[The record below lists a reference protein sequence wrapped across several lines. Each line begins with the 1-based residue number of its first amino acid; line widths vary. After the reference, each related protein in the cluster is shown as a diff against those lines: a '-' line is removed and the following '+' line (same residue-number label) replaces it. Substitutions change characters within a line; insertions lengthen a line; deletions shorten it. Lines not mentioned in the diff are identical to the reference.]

1 MDWENYRKQCYFLA
15 RNEKQYLKDK
25 TFDQKVQEVLTLID
39 MEEESQKNKALNYLE
54 EMITFG
60 PAYGKAEEEFSP
72 VLIYKSESICYG
84 VLNYFADKMAE
95 GLQELGIPVEI
106 FDCRERPLEDL
117 IPLSEMTYRAVLG
130 IQTYFYSIQLQNG
143 ECLHDRFAAPKYIM
157 QFDHPIAMHNHWMKA
172 PKDLTV
178 LIHDRNYQ
186 NFLQKYYGNRLKT
199 VLFAPGGEECSKQLE
214 KKYDLSFVG
223 TYHSI
228 EEPMESARLLNRMYQ
243 GLGRR
248 LLKRMKHHPNETYE
262 ASFEAVCQEMGCRF
276 QGEEQLQLLFEAK
289 QAYYVVMFYYRQK
302 VLQSLLD
309 SGVEIHVFGDSW
321 KQKIWSGY
329 SNLILHPEVTV
340 EESLEIYAQS
350 KISLNIMSW
359 HKDGMT
365 ERIANAMLNHSLV
378 VSDQSTYLQETYGN
392 NQEMIL
398 FDLENY
404 ANLSDRIQKVLQDEE
419 RRKDMVQRAYVHA
432 KEKDTWVQKAK
443 EFMQVVEQQRGENA

>member
-1 MDWENYRKQCYFLA
+1 
-15 RNEKQYLKDK
+15 
-25 TFDQKVQEVLTLID
+25 
-39 MEEESQKNKALNYLE
+39 
-54 EMITFG
+54 
-60 PAYGKAEEEFSP
+60 
-72 VLIYKSESICYG
+72 
-84 VLNYFADKMAE
+84 
-95 GLQELGIPVEI
+95 
-106 FDCRERPLEDL
+106 
-117 IPLSEMTYRAVLG
+117 
-130 IQTYFYSIQLQNG
+130 
-143 ECLHDRFAAPKYIM
+143 
-157 QFDHPIAMHNHWMKA
+157 
-172 PKDLTV
+172 
-178 LIHDRNYQ
+178 
-186 NFLQKYYGNRLKT
+186 
-199 VLFAPGGEECSKQLE
+199 
-214 KKYDLSFVG
+214 
-223 TYHSI
+223 
-228 EEPMESARLLNRMYQ
+228 
-243 GLGRR
+243 
-248 LLKRMKHHPNETYE
+248 MKHHPNETYE
-262 ASFEAVCQEMGCRF
+262 AGFEEVCQEMGCRF

-302 VLQSLLD
+302 VLQSLLE

-340 EESLEIYAQS
+340 EESLEVYAQS

-392 NQEMIL
+392 NREMIL